1 MVEVDGVRGGHR
13 GMTAP
18 GRVGADRSWS
28 RKGEAGVHKGA
39 LTATT
44 VGMCRQR
51 GLVDR
56 RRRRWS
62 ASDRKGEPWG

>member
-1 MVEVDGVRGGHR
+1 VVEVDGVRGGHR

-44 VGMCRQR
+44 VGMCR
-51 GLVDR
+51 
-56 RRRRWS
+56 
-62 ASDRKGEPWG
+62 